1 MAKRAQVTSNKE
13 GRPVADIKIINQF
26 PKDVF
31 SKADV
36 EAERE
41 LRLAIQ
47 GVKSS
52 DITDDGDHWTLTTV
66 FPQAGPAPKTI
77 SSSVVKSAAPVSGG
91 PIFGS
96 LVPGG
101 FFSADPMDLSVPRSI
116 RTNNPGALNFSDW
129 QTSRPG
135 FVGKTQPDGS
145 ANHNVT
151 TIYRTPEHGIGSWF
165 HLLSVRYHFGAAGS
179 FSIRTLAQRYAGS
192 AAGPAVDEYVNSWVA
207 LSHGTLNPAS
217 VINISDDNELLG
229 LAKAM
234 FHNEAGTRTPVHDE
248 QILFAIRN
256 ERAGTL
262 PA

>member
-13 GRPVADIKIINQF
+13 GRHVADIKIINQF
-26 PKDVF
+26 PKDGF

-52 DITDDGDHWTLTTV
+52 EITDDGDHWTLTTV
-66 FPQAGPAPKTI
+66 FPQVGSTAKTV
-77 SSSVVKSAAPVSGG
+77 SSAVVKSAAPVSGG
-91 PIFGS
+91 PAFGS
-96 LVPGG
+96 LVSGG
-101 FFSADPMDLSVPRSI
+101 FFSAEPMDLSVTRSI

-129 QTSRPG
+129 QSSRPG

-145 ANHNVT
+145 VNHNVT
-151 TIYRTPEHGIGSWF
+151 TIYRTPEHGIASWF
-165 HLLSVRYHFGAAGS
+165 HLLSVKYGFGAAGS
-179 FSIRTLAQRYAGS
+179 FSIETLAQRYAGS
-192 AAGPAVDEYVNSWVA
+192 ASGPAVDGYINSWVR
-207 LSHGTLNPAS
+207 LSGGTFNPAS
-217 VINISDDNELLG
+217 VINISNNNALLD

-234 FHNEAGTRTPVHDE
+234 FHNEAGTRTPVHDD
-248 QILFAIRN
+248 QILFAIQN

-262 PA
+262 PV